1 MTYPDP
7 DAPPARANRTGLV
20 ILLVCAFAGGW
31 VLNGLLRGAPAPA
44 APTEPSATPA
54 TGGPPATGVAPVTPP
69 SASTPPAGDGG
80 SAPVARI
87 NGEAVTLRELE
98 DALLKKEGVEQVQDL
113 MTRQLATTDW
123 AALKD
128 HDVIVATST
137 WRLTRVMTAAQLLRN
152 KAGPVREDL
161 IGIKLVEQAMKKEGV
176 VIDQAA
182 IAEEVRR
189 TEKRLHDSLEAR
201 KQPYVD
207 FKTFIQQ
214 TQKMS
219 LEEFVQ
225 QPGFRMGAAL
235 HILVQRR
242 AKAETPEDE
251 LRRFFESR
259 IERYRVQAAA
269 DISDI
274 YIPYQTTKDADGK
287 DTVTQ
292 AEKDRLMNVMRQLH
306 IAIFK
311 RQTPFDR
318 SFALFGRGFD
328 PNADAGGRLGWVN
341 RDGTRPIKGS
351 RVVSRRAMDEAF
363 AVQPPYPVLLEP
375 IAGDTGIDLILVH
388 ARRPG
393 KEPVFAE
400 LKDQLIADL
409 VDAEIEPRTKRLLDQ
424 LRRAASIE
432 YLSLPEL
439 IEQRARAANLPGA
452 TAAPAP

>member
-7 DAPPARANRTGLV
+7 DAQPVRASIVARVAIPL
-20 ILLVCAFAGGW
+20 IAFFVGAGATHLW
-31 VLNGLLRGAPAPA
+31 RSTAVSVKPSISEVTTPVA
-44 APTEPSATPA
+44 ADPTKPT
-54 TGGPPATGVAPVTPP
+54 VPVTSVG
-69 SASTPPAGDGG
+69 SADSG
-80 SAPVARI
+80 SAPVAKI
-87 NGEAVTLRELE
+87 NGEVITLRELE
-98 DALLKKEGVEQVQDL
+98 DTLLKKEGVEQVQDL
-113 MTRQLATTDW
+113 MTRQLAVTDW

-128 HDVIVATST
+128 NDVIVATST
-137 WRLTRVMTAAQLLRN
+137 WRLSRVMTAAQLLRT
-152 KAGPVREDL
+152 KAGPAREDL

-182 IAEEVRR
+182 INEEVRR

-242 AKAETPEDE
+242 AKAEVPEAE
-251 LRRFFESR
+251 LKQFFAER
-259 IERYRVQAAA
+259 VERYRVQAAA

-274 YIPYQTTKDADGK
+274 FIPYQTTKGSDGK
-287 DTVTQ
+287 DTVTS
-292 AEKDRLMNVMRQLH
+292 AEKERLMNVMRSLH
-306 IAIFK
+306 VAIFK

-318 SFALFGRGFD
+318 SFALFGRSFD
-328 PNADAGGRLGWVN
+328 PNADAAGRLGWVN
-341 RDGTRPIKGS
+341 RDGTRPTKGT
-351 RVVSRRAMDEAF
+351 RTVSKRAMEEAF
-363 AVQPPYPVLLEP
+363 AVQPPYPVLIEP
-375 IAGDTGIDLILVH
+375 VAGETGIDLILVH

-393 KEPVFAE
+393 KEPVFE
-400 LKDQLIADL
+400 DLKDPLIADI

-424 LRRAASIE
+424 LRRAATIE
-432 YLSLPEL
+432 YLSMPEL
-439 IEQRARAANLPGA
+439 IEQRARAASLPTA
-452 TAAPAP
+452 TVGPAPAP